1 MKAARKRKFKRVDF
15 AKLRDIKPPSLNES
29 LIKKVSDKVGKK
41 GIAKILDS
49 KQGIGTIVRQLGNK
63 LSNKE
68 VSDIKSML
76 GEHAIN
82 SNTKLVQSK
91 FFFPYRGAWFFDL
104 IVNHKLRENPKN
116 ELVKYFGVF
125 LNGNTGWVKAGRLM
139 KLLVP
144 LRS

>member
-63 LSNKE
+63 LSNKT
-68 VSDIKSML
+68 
-76 GEHAIN
+76 H
-82 SNTKLVQSK
+82 
-91 FFFPYRGAWFFDL
+91 R
-104 IVNHKLRENPKN
+104 
-116 ELVKYFGVF
+116 
-125 LNGNTGWVKAGRLM
+125 
-139 KLLVP
+139 
-144 LRS
+144 